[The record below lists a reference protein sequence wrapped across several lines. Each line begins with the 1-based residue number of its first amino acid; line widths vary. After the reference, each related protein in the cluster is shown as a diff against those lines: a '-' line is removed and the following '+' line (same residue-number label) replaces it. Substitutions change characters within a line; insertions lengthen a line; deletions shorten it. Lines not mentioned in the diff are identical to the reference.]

1 MRSSIVLPQRAMVSC
16 TISCPPERER
26 HGSCRLR
33 SGRVAEAGRR
43 IVVHM
48 KRTRTTSTANSLMTL
63 SLFSD
68 CTVDQLAPLLPHAD
82 IITLPVGTVLDRS
95 GTWSRQIIGILDGYV
110 SGFDPDRRL
119 FTLGP
124 GDHIGA
130 AEVFSEGT
138 HSATY
143 TTSTTTT
150 LVAFFGP
157 IFRAAARRLPGVVE
171 RSVVP
176 QPTDRACR
184 TFSSLSPVA

>member
-1 MRSSIVLPQRAMVSC
+1 
-16 TISCPPERER
+16 
-26 HGSCRLR
+26 
-33 SGRVAEAGRR
+33 
-43 IVVHM
+43 M
-48 KRTRTTSTANSLMTL
+48 KRTRTTSTINSLMTL

-68 CTVDQLAPLLPHAD
+68 CTADQLAPLLPHAD
-82 IITLPVGTVLDRS
+82 IITLPAGTVLDRS
-95 GTWSRQIIGILDGYV
+95 GTWSRQVIGILDGYV
-110 SGFDPDRRL
+110 SGFDANQRL

-157 IFRAAARRLPGVVE
+157 IFHTAARRLPGVVE

-176 QPTDRACR
+176 QPTDRARR
-184 TFSSLSPVA
+184 TFSTLSPAA